1 MYRYH
6 VNKRGRTRFTFR
18 FLGLVIILI
27 SALQVVLFVMGYGR
41 SYKIGNIIAFI
52 LMLYGIYI
60 FINSFRAN
68 AYDMDFEFNDE
79 NFVVHTK
86 WGDRTHKYGD
96 VDDISHVIP
105 ENEMIYSIL
114 HISVDKKNYVIPFSY
129 KKEVADTIYTYV
141 NDRVI
146 AEKLSENIE
155 GDKSDGS
162 K

>member
-1 MYRYH
+1 
-6 VNKRGRTRFTFR
+6 
-18 FLGLVIILI
+18 
-27 SALQVVLFVMGYGR
+27 MGYGR

-60 FINSFRAN
+60 FVNSFRAN

-86 WGDRTHKYGD
+86 WGVRTHKYGD

-105 ENEMIYSIL
+105 ENENIYSLL
-114 HISVDKKNYVIPFSY
+114 HITVDKKNYVIPFSY

-146 AEKLSENIE
+146 AEKLSEDIE
-155 GDKSDGS
+155 GDK